1 VARLRNA
8 EAAQTGGTDL
18 TEAVARALFKLMA
31 YKDEYEV
38 ARLYTESDFLHRVAG
53 QFEGDYKLRF
63 HLAPPLTA
71 ERDAAGH
78 LQKRAYGQWMLGAFR
93 VLAKLRRLRG
103 TAFDIFGRTAERRM
117 ERQLVAEYETVLD
130 EIAKGLTSQNH
141 GVAVELAALP
151 MEIRGFGHVK
161 ESNRERA
168 KAKEADLLA
177 RFRAPPPRAMAAE

>member
-1 VARLRNA
+1 
-8 EAAQTGGTDL
+8 
-18 TEAVARALFKLMA
+18 
-31 YKDEYEV
+31 
-38 ARLYTESDFLHRVAG
+38 
-53 QFEGDYKLRF
+53 
-63 HLAPPLTA
+63 
-71 ERDAAGH
+71 
-78 LQKRAYGQWMLGAFR
+78 MLGAFR

-117 ERQLVAEYETVLD
+117 ERQLVAEYEAVLD

-141 GVAVELAALP
+141 AVAVELAALP

>member
-1 VARLRNA
+1 
-8 EAAQTGGTDL
+8 
-18 TEAVARALFKLMA
+18 
-31 YKDEYEV
+31 
-38 ARLYTESDFLHRVAG
+38 
-53 QFEGDYKLRF
+53 
-63 HLAPPLTA
+63 
-71 ERDAAGH
+71 
-78 LQKRAYGQWMLGAFR
+78 MLGAFR

-141 GVAVELAALP
+141 AVAIELAALP
-151 MEIRGFGHVK
+151 TEIRGFGHVK
-161 ESNRERA
+161 DANRERA